1 MEMHNSWSPTWS
13 WLNDFP
19 DKWERAEPSPEQD
32 EEPTQLEW
40 LGDVEWEE
48 PAHTVKDHQDGIEIA
63 LDNVKPPNLDKFKEE
78 IELLASRL
86 DLNDNVKMRINLYLP
101 YLRPRMGDRKTTC
114 AAVVLL
120 VCRKAGSSISLR
132 DVASAA
138 DLPAN
143 KIFKR
148 MHLVRDLVE

>member
-1 MEMHNSWSPTWS
+1 METNDSWSLTWS

-19 DKWERAEPSPEQD
+19 DKWERVEPSEEQ
-32 EEPTQLEW
+32 EEPNQLEW

-48 PAHTVKDHQDGIEIA
+48 PAHTVKDHQDGIEIVF
-63 LDNVKPPNLDKFKEE
+63 DDVKPPNLDKFKEE
-78 IELLASRL
+78 IELLACQLGLSDIL
-86 DLNDNVKMRINLYLP
+86 KMRISLYLP

-114 AAVVLL
+114 AAVILL
-120 VCRKAGSSISLR
+120 VCRKAGSSITLR